1 MTDHVYRIIDMAG
14 SSEVSHAD
22 AIENA
27 LARASKTIRHVRWF
41 EVTQMR
47 GDIENGKPR
56 YYQVTLK
63 VGFALEDGSD
73 QASSTTVEF
82 PHPAPHLCLGFD
94 DFQDGK
100 IGGSRR
106 CAGVA

>member
-27 LARASKTIRHVRWF
+27 LVRASKTLRHVRWF

-47 GDIENGKPR
+47 GDIPNGKLH
-56 YYQVTLK
+56 YYQVMLK
-63 VGFALEDGSD
+63 VGARPDGS
-73 QASSTTVEF
+73 
-82 PHPAPHLCLGFD
+82 
-94 DFQDGK
+94 
-100 IGGSRR
+100 GSREDAR
-106 CAGVA
+106 DATFANDSAD

>member
-27 LARASKTIRHVRWF
+27 LARASKTIRHVCWF

-47 GDIENGKPR
+47 GDIQNGKPH
-56 YYQVTLK
+56 YYQVMLK
-63 VGFALEDGSD
+63 VGFAMEDGAD
-73 QASSTTVEF
+73 QASSLR
-82 PHPAPHLCLGFD
+82 P
-94 DFQDGK
+94 
-100 IGGSRR
+100 
-106 CAGVA
+106 

>member
-47 GDIENGKPR
+47 GDIQNGKPH
-56 YYQVTLK
+56 YYQVMLK
-63 VGFALEDGSD
+63 IGFMLEDGSD
-73 QASSTTVEF
+73 QASSLR
-82 PHPAPHLCLGFD
+82 P
-94 DFQDGK
+94 
-100 IGGSRR
+100 
-106 CAGVA
+106 

>member
-22 AIENA
+22 AIESA
-27 LARASKTIRHVRWF
+27 LARASKTLRHVRWF

-47 GDIENGKPR
+47 GDIQNGKPH

-63 VGFALEDGSD
+63 VAFTLEGGSD
-73 QASSTTVEF
+73 QA
-82 PHPAPHLCLGFD
+82 PNLRP
-94 DFQDGK
+94 
-100 IGGSRR
+100 
-106 CAGVA
+106 

>member
-22 AIENA
+22 AIQNA
-27 LARASKTIRHVRWF
+27 LARASQTLRHVRWF

-47 GDIENGKPR
+47 GDIQNGKPH

-63 VGFALEDGSD
+63 VAFTLEDTPD
-73 QASSTTVEF
+73 QVS
-82 PHPAPHLCLGFD
+82 
-94 DFQDGK
+94 
-100 IGGSRR
+100 
-106 CAGVA
+106 GVQ

>member
-47 GDIENGKPR
+47 GDIQNGKPH

-63 VGFALEDGSD
+63 VAFTLEDGSD
-73 QASSTTVEF
+73 QASSLR
-82 PHPAPHLCLGFD
+82 P
-94 DFQDGK
+94 
-100 IGGSRR
+100 
-106 CAGVA
+106 

>member
-47 GDIENGKPR
+47 GDIQDGKPH

-63 VGFALEDGSD
+63 VGFALEDGPN
-73 QASSTTVEF
+73 QASG
-82 PHPAPHLCLGFD
+82 A
-94 DFQDGK
+94 Q
-100 IGGSRR
+100 
-106 CAGVA
+106 

>member
-41 EVTQMR
+41 EVTQIR
-47 GDIENGKPR
+47 GRISEDGSVEQF
-56 YYQVTLK
+56 QVGLK
-63 VGFALEDGSD
+63 VGFRLDD
-73 QASSTTVEF
+73 
-82 PHPAPHLCLGFD
+82 LG
-94 DFQDGK
+94 
-100 IGGSRR
+100 
-106 CAGVA
+106 

>member
-1 MTDHVYRIIDMAG
+1 MTDHIYRIIDIAG

-27 LARASKTIRHVRWF
+27 LARASKTLRHVRWF

-47 GDIENGKPR
+47 GDIQNGKLH

-63 VGFALEDGSD
+63 VAFTLEDGLD
-73 QASSTTVEF
+73 QASSL
-82 PHPAPHLCLGFD
+82 AP
-94 DFQDGK
+94 
-100 IGGSRR
+100 
-106 CAGVA
+106 

>member
-1 MTDHVYRIIDMAG
+1 MTDHVYCIINIAG

-41 EVTQMR
+41 DVTQMR
-47 GDIENGKPR
+47 GDIQNGKPH

-63 VGFALEDGSD
+63 VGFTLED
-73 QASSTTVEF
+73 
-82 PHPAPHLCLGFD
+82 
-94 DFQDGK
+94 
-100 IGGSRR
+100 
-106 CAGVA
+106 

>member
-47 GDIENGKPR
+47 GDIQNGKPH

-63 VGFALEDGSD
+63 VAFTLEDTPD
-73 QASSTTVEF
+73 QAS
-82 PHPAPHLCLGFD
+82 
-94 DFQDGK
+94 
-100 IGGSRR
+100 
-106 CAGVA
+106 GVL